1 MNSEATVP
9 GVLKH
14 LSGSWDNSHVL
25 YCLEAMWC

>member
-14 LSGSWDNSHVL
+14 RSGSWDTSHVL